1 LRQRQWSV
9 NELARETS
17 VKAGEI
23 GEDLRHLQLS
33 LKRQREVIQVKP
45 AVCRKY
51 GFVCSGEKMTK
62 PSRCPE
68 CKQTRLQEPLVWIE
82 VKGD

>member
-1 LRQRQWSV
+1 MRQRQWSV

-33 LKRQREVIQVKP
+33 LKRQREVFRGKDDQALALPRVQANPIAGAAGVDRGQRGLMAMVEF
-45 AVCRKY
+45 RK
-51 GFVCSGEKMTK
+51 
-62 PSRCPE
+62 
-68 CKQTRLQEPLVWIE
+68 TRMLRA
-82 VKGD
+82 